1 MGFGLNG
8 LAFWSCTSGDLD
20 TRDAEGVYLKLLPQ
34 RPEMLLYVPS
44 VAWSDLNPLP
54 EIVGAVP
61 ALGSPESGWGLG
73 SLPHHICPER
83 CYLGQGAT
91 ENISKAI

>member
-8 LAFWSCTSGDLD
+8 LAFWSRTSGDLD

-34 RPEMLLYVPS
+34 RPEMLLYVPG

-54 EIVGAVP
+54 ETVGAVP
-61 ALGSPESGWGLG
+61 ALGSPKSGWGLG